1 MSEADHPNDPL
12 KFEDWAGKAGM
23 RWLTNLA
30 QFEGTIAPVGKALV
44 ERAAFQPGERV
55 VDIGCGGG
63 ATSLAIAKAVGDQGQ
78 VVGLDISP
86 DLIAECKRRAAAEGL
101 PQAQFVCGDAATD
114 QPQGAPFDR
123 LASRFGTMFFDDPI
137 PAFANMRKMVKPG
150 GRIDLAVWG
159 SPRANPWMLEGM
171 ALVRR
176 YVEMPPMVPRA
187 PGPFA
192 FEEVEYLSE
201 ILEKAGFRN
210 VQMEELRGKVSV
222 GGAGS
227 TPEAA
232 LSFLQNGLAS
242 GEVLKNQSA
251 EIQAAASAE
260 LLDLYGKHYIPG
272 EGVMMGFFARLVSA
286 EA

>member
-30 QFEGTIAPVGKALV
+30 AFEGTIAPVGAALI

-63 ATSLAIAKAVGDQGQ
+63 ATSLAIAEVVGEQGQ
-78 VVGLDISP
+78 VLGLDISP
-86 DLIAECKRRAAAEGL
+86 DLIAECQRRAAAHGL
-101 PQAQFVCGDAATD
+101 AQAQFICGDAATD

-123 LASRFGTMFFDDPI
+123 LASRFGTMFFDDPVA
-137 PAFANMRKMVKPG
+137 AFANMRRMVKPG

-192 FEEVEYLSE
+192 FEELEYLTE
-201 ILEKAGFRN
+201 ILDRAGFRN
-210 VQMEELRGKVSV
+210 VEIAELRGKLSV

-227 TPEAA
+227 TPEQA

-251 EIQAAASAE
+251 DIQAAASAE
-260 LLDLYGKHYIPG
+260 LLDLYRQHHVPG

>member
-30 QFEGTIAPVGKALV
+30 AFEGTIAPVGKALI
-44 ERAAFQPGERV
+44 ERAEFQPGERV

-63 ATSLAIAKAVGDQGQ
+63 ATSLAIAKAVGAKGQ

-86 DLIAECKRRAAAEGL
+86 DLIAECQRRAAAEGL
-101 PQAQFVCGDAATD
+101 PQAQFVCGDASAD

-123 LASRFGTMFFDDPI
+123 LASRFGTMFFDDPVA
-137 PAFANMRKMVKPG
+137 AFTNLRQMVKPG

-210 VQMEELRGKVSV
+210 VQMVELRGKVSV

-227 TPEAA
+227 TPEQA

-251 EIQAAASAE
+251 EIQAAAYAE